1 MMENL
6 EITAKTV
13 EEATKKA
20 HTIFNLDLD
29 KLEITVISEGR
40 GGILGL
46 GAADAKISVKV
57 RPSEAP
63 VVDDSLSEAK
73 QVVQE
78 LLDKVGVKA
87 TLNVYAPEEA
97 LDEDGEANPVIFNLT
112 GDDMGA
118 MIGRRGQT
126 IDAFQYLVRL
136 ILTRKTHSKIPIMI
150 DVENYKQRRF
160 DDLKTLALNIAD
172 QVKSRKISI
181 RLEPMSAY
189 ERRIIHMT
197 LANDPDVLTEST
209 GEGESRK
216 VVVLPKS
223 KR

>member
-1 MMENL
+1 MDNL

-13 EEATKKA
+13 EEAKKKA
-20 HTIFNLDLD
+20 CAIFNLDLD
-29 KLEITVISEGR
+29 KLEINVISEGR

-46 GAADAKISVKV
+46 GATDAKISVKV
-57 RPSEAP
+57 LPSEAP
-63 VVDDSLSEAK
+63 IVEDELSDAK
-73 QVVQE
+73 QIVQE
-78 LLDKVGVKA
+78 LLAKMGINA
-87 TLNVYAPEEA
+87 TVNVYAPEDA
-97 LDEDGEANPVIFNLT
+97 LDEDGEANPVVFNLT

-126 IDAFQYLVRL
+126 IEAFQYLVRL
-136 ILTRKTHSKIPIMI
+136 ILTRKNRSKIPIMI

-160 DDLKTLALNIAD
+160 DDLKTMALNVAD
-172 QVKSRKISI
+172 QVKSRKSSV

-197 LANDPDVLTEST
+197 LSHDPDVLTEST

-216 VVVLPKS
+216 VVVFPKS
-223 KR
+223 RK

>member
-1 MMENL
+1 MMDNL

-20 HTIFNLDLD
+20 RAIFNLDLD

-40 GGILGL
+40 SGILGL
-46 GAADAKISVKV
+46 GSADAKISVKA
-57 RPSEAP
+57 RQSETP
-63 VVDDSLSEAK
+63 VPEDELGEAK

-87 TLNVYAPEEA
+87 TLNVYAPQEA
-97 LDEDGEANPVIFNLT
+97 LDEDGEANPVVFNLT

-136 ILTRKTHSKIPIMI
+136 ILTRKTHSRIPIMI

-160 DDLKTLALNIAD
+160 DDLKTMALNVAD
-172 QVKSRKISI
+172 QVKSRKSSV
-181 RLEPMSAY
+181 RLEPMTAY

-216 VVVLPKS
+216 VVVFPKS
-223 KR
+223 RR

>member
-1 MMENL
+1 MMDNL

-20 HTIFNLDLD
+20 RAIFNLDLD

-40 GGILGL
+40 SGILGL
-46 GAADAKISVKV
+46 GSADAKISVKA
-57 RPSEAP
+57 RQSETP
-63 VVDDSLSEAK
+63 VPEDELGEAK

-87 TLNVYAPEEA
+87 TLNVYAPQEA
-97 LDEDGEANPVIFNLT
+97 LDEDGEANPVVFNLT

-136 ILTRKTHSKIPIMI
+136 ILTRKTHSRIPIMI

-160 DDLKTLALNIAD
+160 EDLKTMALNVAD
-172 QVKSRKISI
+172 QVKSRKSSV
-181 RLEPMSAY
+181 RLEPMTAY

-216 VVVLPKS
+216 VVVFPKS
-223 KR
+223 RR